1 MSKVIKAPCPVD
13 YSDGTLKVFL
23 AGTIDNGNSVD
34 WQTAASTL
42 IQNEDVTFLNPRRDG
57 WDSSWEQV
65 PENTQFREQVTWE
78 LDSLSKADV
87 IFIYFAEGSA
97 SPISLL
103 ELGLFL
109 DREIVIVVDDGYYRK
124 GNIQITADVMFNK
137 KVYDNLN
144 EGITKLMEV
153 LNEKRIG

>member
-1 MSKVIKAPCPVD
+1 MSTVIKAPNPVD

-23 AGTIDNGNSVD
+23 AGTIDNGDSVD
-34 WQTAASTL
+34 WQTSVSNL
-42 IQNEDVTFLNPRRDG
+42 IKADDVTFLNPRRDD
-57 WDSSWEQV
+57 WDLSWEQV
-65 PENTQFREQVTWE
+65 STDVPFRKQVTWE

-109 DREIVIVVDDGYYRK
+109 HKDIIIVVDDNYYRK

-137 KVYDNLN
+137 KVYDNLD
-144 EGITKLMEV
+144 EGLIKLTEV